1 MSLGALLLTFL
12 VGAVIIGWVGKIILD
27 YWY

>member
-1 MSLGALLLTFL
+1 MSSGALLLTFL
-12 VGAVIIGWVGKIILD
+12 LGVIVIGWIGKIILD

>member
-1 MSLGALLLTFL
+1 MSSGALLLTFL
-12 VGAVIIGWVGKIILD
+12 VGAVVIGWIGKIILD

>member
-1 MSLGALLLTFL
+1 MSLGTLLLTFL
-12 VGAVIIGWVGKIILD
+12 VGAVIIGWVGKAILD